1 MSSSRRSTSNP
12 AATEPGGRGADTTFE
27 VVGATTTINT
37 AIACTRKGGEVVL
50 DGNLAPQV
58 TLPLQEVVTREL
70 RPLGSCASAGEYPAS
85 LDLIASG
92 RINVDEQISA
102 RPPLE
107 EGAAWFRRLQAARPD
122 S

>member
-1 MSSSRRSTSNP
+1 M
-12 AATEPGGRGADTTFE
+12 
-27 VVGATTTINT
+27 VGATTTINT